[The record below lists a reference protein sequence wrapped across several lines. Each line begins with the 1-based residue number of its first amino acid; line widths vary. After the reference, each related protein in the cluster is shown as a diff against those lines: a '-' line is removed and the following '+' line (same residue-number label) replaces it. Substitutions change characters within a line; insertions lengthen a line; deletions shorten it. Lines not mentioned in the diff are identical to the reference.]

1 MSEQL
6 IRTTA
11 RSGGQV
17 EMETIDGRIIRMT
30 ESELAAAWNN
40 QAQTV
45 LQLQRELK
53 DTRDELEVYR
63 LASETAVYEA
73 SQFDRG
79 LFLSGDRGVEDVM
92 RRVLEALKVAR
103 SEATQAK
110 AQAAFV
116 AAERDQLR
124 QEKEQWRV
132 LKVAAYVDG
141 LGANL
146 GILYEEFQKTLNYF
160 IEANKRKRA
169 AQNDARRL
177 AAERDGL
184 LQLLAARS
192 MHKEDEL
199 RLAESIAKA
208 EALYRE
214 SKTPR

>member
-1 MSEQL
+1 MSDIE
-6 IRTTA
+6 
-11 RSGGQV
+11 
-17 EMETIDGRIIRMT
+17 
-30 ESELAAAWNN
+30 
-40 QAQTV
+40 
-45 LQLQRELK
+45 RELK
-53 DTRDELEVYR
+53 DTRDELGVYR

-169 AQNDARRL
+169 AQNDAREMAQALKIIADYLPSEELRYQL
-177 AAERDGL
+177 LQETASSAERSNKKMKWNL
-184 LQLLAARS
+184 MITAQLALEK
-192 MHKEDEL
+192 HG
-199 RLAESIAKA
+199 AKYL
-208 EALYRE
+208 EP
-214 SKTPR
+214 KP